1 MTRKH
6 FEAIAEDINK
16 RAVVIMHSEESTDKE
31 KYYGLFTLNHLVYD
45 LGSSFAKFNKNFN
58 YDKFVQACG
67 VQTLLIE
74 LG

>member
-1 MTRKH
+1 MN
-6 FEAIAEDINK
+6 INIIIIVLYVEF
-16 RAVVIMHSEESTDKE
+16 RYHRYNFTLRMDKQE

-58 YDKFVQACG
+58 YDKFIQACG